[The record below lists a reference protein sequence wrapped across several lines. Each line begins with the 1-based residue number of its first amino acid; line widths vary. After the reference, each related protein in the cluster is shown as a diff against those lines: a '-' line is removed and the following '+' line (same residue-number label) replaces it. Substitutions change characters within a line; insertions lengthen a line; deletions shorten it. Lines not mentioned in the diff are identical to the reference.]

1 MSTTRR
7 NDFFQSADSFSSRLT
22 REAEPTNSNFY
33 GGLGEDAGENTLTL
47 TTPSGVATRQSSGTD
62 WGAVVAAAL
71 PTALSVYQQKELSR
85 LNMAR
90 IQAGRAMLTA
100 DDYAAYRVP
109 AAEVQIGASP
119 QARDML
125 MYAGLGVLGLVALR
139 AAKII

>member
-71 PTALSVYQQKELSR
+71 
-85 LNMAR
+85 
-90 IQAGRAMLTA
+90 QAGAFTGEA
-100 DDYAAYRVP
+100 
-109 AAEVQIGASP
+109 I
-119 QARDML
+119 
-125 MYAGLGVLGLVALR
+125 
-139 AAKII
+139 